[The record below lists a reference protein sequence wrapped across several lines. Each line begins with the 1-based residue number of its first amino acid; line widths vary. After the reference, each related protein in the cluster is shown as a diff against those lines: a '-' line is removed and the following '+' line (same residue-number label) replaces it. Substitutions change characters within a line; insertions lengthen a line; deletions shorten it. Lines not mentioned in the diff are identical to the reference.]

1 MAVYKCS
8 VCGYEYDE
16 EKEGKPFSELERCP
30 VCKQPANVFEK
41 ISDDSTESSSDLEDF
56 ASNSP
61 DLSSDSEDFT
71 SNSSDSSIE
80 KENDLSYPSETSRT
94 DSSIHHMSDIH
105 KMAVEG
111 TSIIDAMSTKLP
123 MPSWDDILIIANQ
136 LNPFPLD
143 EHAEVSTTTVIG
155 KNALKPMVLESPIY
169 ISHMSFGALSYETKV
184 ALAKGSAMAK
194 TAMCSGEGGILP
206 DEMAN
211 SYKYI
216 FEYVPNHY
224 SLTKENLM
232 NSDAIEIKIGQ
243 GTKPGMG
250 GHLPAEKITPEIA
263 VLRGKPMGED
273 VISPS
278 LYEEIGSKEDL
289 KDLVSHLRK
298 ESEGRPIGVKIA
310 AGRIEDDLEFISYA
324 EPDFI
329 TIDGRGGATGA
340 SPRLIRDA
348 TSVPTIYALARAR
361 KYLDENDLNIDLV
374 ITGGLRVSS
383 DFAKAISLGADAIAV
398 ATGALIAAGCQQY
411 RICGSGN
418 CPVGIATQD
427 ETLRKRLDM
436 DKAAKRVFNYLNVSN
451 EELKTFARI
460 TGHDDVHDLSVDN
473 LATFNS
479 EISDYTDIRHV

>member
-30 VCKQPANVFEK
+30 VCKQPPSVFEK
-41 ISDDSTESSSDLEDF
+41 ISDDSMEENPL
-56 ASNSP
+56 
-61 DLSSDSEDFT
+61 L
-71 SNSSDSSIE
+71 E
-80 KENDLSYPSETSRT
+80 KEGDLAYPSETSRT
-94 DSSIHHMSDIH
+94 DSTISHMSDIH

-111 TSIIDAMSTKLP
+111 SSIIDAMSTKLP

-155 KNALKPMVLESPIY
+155 KNASKPMVLESPIY

-184 ALAKGSAMAK
+184 ALAKGSAMAR

-206 DEMAN
+206 DEMAS
-211 SYKYI
+211 SYRYI
-216 FEYVPNHY
+216 YEYVPNHY

-250 GHLPAEKITPEIA
+250 GHLPADKVTPEIA
-263 VLRGKPMGED
+263 ELRSKPMGED
-273 VISPS
+273 IISPS
-278 LYEEIGSKEDL
+278 LYDEIQSREDL
-289 KDLVSHLRK
+289 KELVSHLRE

-340 SPRLIRDA
+340 SPKIIRDA
-348 TSVPTIYALARAR
+348 TSVPTIYALSRAR

-427 ETLRKRLDM
+427 ESLKKRLDM

-460 TGHDDVHDLSVDN
+460 TGHDDVHDLSIGN

-479 EISDYTDIRHV
+479 ELSDYTDIRHV